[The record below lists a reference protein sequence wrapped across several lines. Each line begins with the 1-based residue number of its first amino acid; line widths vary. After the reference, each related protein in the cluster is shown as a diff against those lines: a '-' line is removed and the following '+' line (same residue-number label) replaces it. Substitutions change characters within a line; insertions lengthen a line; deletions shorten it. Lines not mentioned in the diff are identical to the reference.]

1 MTQPSTDSTA
11 GEPGNWLLI
20 RRMLALSWQYRWGT
34 VAVLALQLLL
44 TALSLVA
51 LALSGLGIDIVR
63 FHAGAGGAAPHYP
76 LDLVPPESWT
86 PLARVALVAGGV
98 LLVALLRAGL
108 SYGSAMA
115 VARLIHRQIVVD
127 LRAQVYD
134 KLQRL
139 SFRFFDRNTTGSVIN
154 RVAGD
159 VQAVRQF
166 VDGVLVQLVMV
177 LLSLAFYL
185 AYMLSIHVG
194 LTLACLA
201 TTPLLWTA
209 SAMFSKLVR
218 PAYVRNRELV
228 DALVLTL
235 SENLQ
240 GVHVVKGFAREQAE
254 IDKFRSANQAV
265 KDQQQRIFWR
275 VSLYTPV
282 MGILTQLNLVVL
294 LGYGGYLVIHNQ
306 LALGTGMVVFA
317 GLLQQFSGQV
327 SNIAGIAN
335 SIQQS
340 LTGARRVFEILDA
353 PLEVDSPPRPLRL
366 PRARGAVRFEH
377 VSFAYHSANHLPLP
391 NPLPEYRE
399 RGPDDLPLPVL
410 RERAGVRAGC
420 VLDDIDFEVRP
431 GQCVAILGG
440 TGAGKSTLL
449 SLIPRFYDPTQ
460 GRILIDGIDVRDLDL
475 SELRRNVG
483 LVFQESFLFSNTVAA
498 NIAFGCPHATQEQI
512 EWAARIAAAHE
523 FIIRL
528 PHGYQTILGE
538 GGSDLSGGQRQRL
551 AIARALLL
559 EPPILLLDDPT
570 AAIDPRTEQE
580 ILTAM
585 RQAMRGRT
593 TFVVAH
599 RLSTLRSADLVLV
612 LDEGRI
618 VQAGTHDELMRTDGH
633 YQHAAELHVLGGV
646 S

>member
-1 MTQPSTDSTA
+1 MPQPSTDTPA
-11 GEPGNWLLI
+11 GEPGNWALV

-34 VAVLALQLLL
+34 VAVLALQLSL
-44 TALSLVA
+44 TALSMA
-51 LALSGLGIDIVR
+51 GLALSGLGIDVVR
-63 FHAGAGGAAPHYP
+63 FHSGAGGAAPHYP
-76 LDLVPPESWT
+76 FDFIPPANWT
-86 PLARVALVAGGV
+86 PLVRVAAVAGGV
-98 LLVALLRAGL
+98 LLVALLRAAL
-108 SYGSAMA
+108 NYGSAIA

-139 SFRFFDRNTTGSVIN
+139 SFRFFDRNTTGAVIN

-177 LLSLAFYL
+177 LLSLCFYL
-185 AYMLSIHVG
+185 AYMLNIHVG
-194 LTLACLA
+194 LTIACLA

-209 SAMFSKLVR
+209 SALFSKLVR

-240 GVHVVKGFAREQAE
+240 GVHVVKGFARQQAE

-294 LGYGGYLVIHNQ
+294 LGYGGYLVIHDQ

-317 GLLQQFSGQV
+317 GLLQQFSSQV

-353 PLEVDSPPRPLRL
+353 PLEVDSPLSPIHL
-366 PRARGAVRFEH
+366 PRARGGVRFEH
-377 VSFAYHSANHLPLP
+377 VSFAYQS
-391 NPLPEYRE
+391 
-399 RGPDDLPLPVL
+399 GKGVL
-410 RERAGVRAGC
+410 TDVN
-420 VLDDIDFEVRP
+420 FEVRP
-431 GQCVAILGG
+431 GQCVAILGA

-449 SLIPRFYDPTQ
+449 SLIPRFYDPTR

-498 NIAFGCPHATQEQI
+498 NIAFGCPQATQEQI
-512 EWAARIAAAHE
+512 ERAARIAAAHE
-523 FIIRL
+523 FIVHM
-528 PHGYQTILGE
+528 PHGYQTVLGE

-580 ILTAM
+580 ILM
-585 RQAMRGRT
+585 SMSQAMRGRT
-593 TFVVAH
+593 TFIVAH
-599 RLSTLRSADLVLV
+599 RLSTLRNADLVLV
-612 LDEGRI
+612 LDDGRI
-618 VQAGTHDELMRTDGH
+618 VEAGTHEELVQTHGH
-633 YQHAAELHVLGGV
+633 YHQAAQMQLLIAQR
-646 S
+646 